1 MNWTATTYK
10 KLKNI
15 KISILK
21 KKIMLNF
28 IIESFSFRDKLY
40 RYLHISISLLT
51 IIFSVISDSIKS
63 DATDKITIVF
73 SIIVAIMIKIKDY
86 ITYDQVRDSAKVQ
99 TVKYTQ
105 LYERIDREIDK
116 DDKQAESEFIYWINR
131 EFQHIETMDPELS
144 YSDQKKFIQFCKSRK
159 IHWNDDINT
168 IDQLLKDESTVVNS
182 AANTDNTEH
191 KIDVAPAESRITIE
205 HTHNAD
211 INYNKQDIQKNMSA
225 LSTSA
230 DMNWTM
236 QRLSNI

>member
-1 MNWTATTYK
+1 
-10 KLKNI
+10 
-15 KISILK
+15 
-21 KKIMLNF
+21 MLNF

-168 IDQLLKDESTVVNS
+168 IDQLLKDDSTVVNP
-182 AANTDNTEH
+182 AANTDTEH